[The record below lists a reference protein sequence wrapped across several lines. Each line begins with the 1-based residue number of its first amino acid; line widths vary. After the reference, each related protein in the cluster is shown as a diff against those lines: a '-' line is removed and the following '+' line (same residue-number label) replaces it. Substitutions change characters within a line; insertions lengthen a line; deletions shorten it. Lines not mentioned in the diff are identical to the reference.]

1 MQTKPY
7 NLKNIFHARARP
19 YLLCSIGGRT
29 CACLSVKS
37 GGHTSAVLVVTGLA
51 GQRGR
56 DLPVI
61 ILNERGSAV
70 LTVLQLKGDLMLSL
84 LPPTPTAI
92 SPLMKLDQQG
102 EQLHATETP

>member
-1 MQTKPY
+1 M
-7 NLKNIFHARARP
+7 
-19 YLLCSIGGRT
+19 
-29 CACLSVKS
+29 
-37 GGHTSAVLVVTGLA
+37 LVVTGLA

-70 LTVLQLKGDLMLSL
+70 LTVLQLKGGLNVKPA
-84 LPPTPTAI
+84 PPTPTAN

>member
-1 MQTKPY
+1 M
-7 NLKNIFHARARP
+7 
-19 YLLCSIGGRT
+19 
-29 CACLSVKS
+29 
-37 GGHTSAVLVVTGLA
+37 LVVTGLA

-70 LTVLQLKGDLMLSL
+70 LTVLQLKGGLNVK
-84 LPPTPTAI
+84 PAPPAPTPI

-102 EQLHATETP
+102 EQLPATETP

>member
-1 MQTKPY
+1 M
-7 NLKNIFHARARP
+7 
-19 YLLCSIGGRT
+19 
-29 CACLSVKS
+29 
-37 GGHTSAVLVVTGLA
+37 LVVTGLA

-70 LTVLQLKGDLMLSL
+70 LTVLQLKGGLNVKPAPS
-84 LPPTPTAI
+84 TPTAI

>member
-1 MQTKPY
+1 M
-7 NLKNIFHARARP
+7 
-19 YLLCSIGGRT
+19 
-29 CACLSVKS
+29 
-37 GGHTSAVLVVTGLA
+37 LVSTGLA

-70 LTVLQLKGDLMLSL
+70 LTVLQLKGGLNVKPA
-84 LPPTPTAI
+84 LPPTPTSI
-92 SPLMKLDQQG
+92 IPLMKLEQQG